1 MKPLAKTHITRLQRM
16 AQRLEDGEKLL
27 QERLPAAY
35 PGTPRAIDIKDAA
48 TLRHVLAWIEA
59 QQTQQP

>member
-16 AQRLEDGEKLL
+16 AQRLEDRERLL
-27 QERLPAAY
+27 QSRFAAAF
-35 PGTPRAIDIKDAA
+35 PGTPRAVDIKDAA

>member
-16 AQRLEDGEKLL
+16 AQRLEDGERVL

-35 PGTPRAIDIKDAA
+35 PGTPRATNIKDADK
-48 TLRHVLAWIEA
+48 LRHVLAWIEA

>member
-16 AQRLEDGEKLL
+16 AQRLEDRERFL
-27 QERLPAAY
+27 QERWPAVH
-35 PGTPRAIDIKDAA
+35 PGTPRAINIKDAA

>member
-1 MKPLAKTHITRLQRM
+1 MKPLAKTHIMRLQRM
-16 AQRLEDGEKLL
+16 AQRLEDGERLL
-27 QERLPAAY
+27 QARFAAAC
-35 PGTPRAIDIKDAA
+35 PGTPRATNIKDAA